1 MSFALHCFRH
11 HIRPKPTQK
20 KQMTI
25 IILLF
30 YVTLLL
36 QTPSSYDNIVKSKK
50 LWFFHLQALYA
61 MLLLLLPSSAWYFQS
76 KAERKK
82 PQVLSFISLT
92 YPIILLFLSSFFFS
106 HRVFD
111 YEPLKLVLY
120 KSCSNYKLPF
130 TIFDHILTCLVWVS
144 QLNIY
149 IS

>member
-1 MSFALHCFRH
+1 
-11 HIRPKPTQK
+11 
-20 KQMTI
+20 
-25 IILLF
+25 
-30 YVTLLL
+30 
-36 QTPSSYDNIVKSKK
+36 
-50 LWFFHLQALYA
+50 

-76 KAERKK
+76 KAERQK

-130 TIFDHILTCLVWVS
+130 AIFDHILTCLVWVS
-144 QLNIY
+144 
-149 IS
+149 